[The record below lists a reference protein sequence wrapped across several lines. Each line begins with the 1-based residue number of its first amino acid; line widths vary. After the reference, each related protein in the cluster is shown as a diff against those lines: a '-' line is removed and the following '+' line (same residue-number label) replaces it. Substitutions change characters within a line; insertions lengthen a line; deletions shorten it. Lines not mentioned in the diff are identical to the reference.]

1 MTQYTTN
8 ISSTKVEL
16 LAIRYRINHAIHLPN
31 VNCIIITDTI
41 LGARQIVDILI
52 HPYQLYSI
60 MISENLKKFFNK
72 NPNNIIKFWDCPDS
86 VK

>member
-16 LAIRYRINHAIHLPN
+16 LAIRCRINHAIHLPN

-60 MISENLKKFFNK
+60 MISEDLKKFFNK